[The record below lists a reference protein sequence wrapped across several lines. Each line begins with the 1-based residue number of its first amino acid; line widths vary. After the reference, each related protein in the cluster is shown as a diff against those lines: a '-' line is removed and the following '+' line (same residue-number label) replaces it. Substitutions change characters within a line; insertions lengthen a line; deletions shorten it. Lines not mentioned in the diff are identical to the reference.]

1 MEARIVL
8 LSTLV
13 VWSSWTFSPPPVLGE
28 SACVPA
34 GTELPEVVIMAVR
47 AVDLDLVVTLRWHPD
62 TDPMVARELVLR
74 DRNDVAVAALP
85 VVPATSGFPE
95 VVLAN
100 ALSGVGGSGFQF
112 FLRVES
118 FSGAGSEPLPVFLL
132 RRCPVAQGGLCHWEA
147 LVGVHGGDAVILSE
161 ELDKALAAQPG
172 CDLYQQLAAVEVAYP
187 YLEEETEQFQ
197 QQLGTP
203 LRKLEAQPECS
214 YFWQAVVYT
223 SNPTLSTFYQELSLD
238 GGMTD
243 AELMGFAQDAGHCQ
257 AAQARRLSPG
267 ITHPSTVSN
276 FGVVGLGLSVRCSAG
291 PPLCRKI
298 CGGETSL
305 ALDYDSCAVAEAV
318 TGVAYAA
325 GMARGRE
332 EVYLTV
338 DGTLSHQDT
347 VEALSMGVPV
357 QDSESFL
364 HTATT
369 GLPLHTFLWTLR
381 ELEVSASYATLV
393 GGAEP
398 APLTGAGFAFTE
410 VSNEYTLTVAGL
422 AGPGCPMDT
431 PGVAVRIE
439 SPDYMTATALQR
451 GGGSIKIEKW

>member
-1 MEARIVL
+1 MEARIIL

-34 GTELPEVVIMAVR
+34 STELPEAVIMAVR
-47 AVDLDLVVTLRWHPD
+47 AVNLDLVVTLRWHPD
-62 TDPMVARELVLR
+62 TDPLVARELVLR
-74 DRNDVAVAALP
+74 DRNDVAVATLA

-95 VVLAN
+95 VVLVN

-118 FSGAGSEPLPVFLL
+118 FSDTGSEPLPIFLL
-132 RRCPVAQGGLCHWEA
+132 RRCPATQGGLCHWEA
-147 LVGVHGGDAVILSE
+147 LVGVDSGRALVLSE

-172 CDLYQQLAAVEVAYP
+172 CDLHQQLTAVEAAYP

-203 LRKLEAQPECS
+203 LRKISEKGECS
-214 YFWQAVVYT
+214 YVWQAVVYT
-223 SNPTLSTFYQELSLD
+223 SNPTLATFYQELSLD

-267 ITHPSTVSN
+267 TTHPSTVSN
-276 FGVVGLGLSVRCSAG
+276 FGVVGLGLAARCSAG
-291 PPLCRKI
+291 PPRCRQS
-298 CGGETSL
+298 CGGETTL
-305 ALDYDSCAVAEAV
+305 TLDYQSCAVAEAV
-318 TGVAYAA
+318 TDLLYGS
-325 GMARGRE
+325 GMGRGRE

-338 DGTLSHQDT
+338 DGTLDHQDMVQAVT
-347 VEALSMGVPV
+347 TGAAV
-357 QDSESFL
+357 QDSEAFV
-364 HTATT
+364 HTT
-369 GLPLHTFLWTLR
+369 GGGLPFQTFLWTLR
-381 ELEVSASYATLV
+381 EVEVAASYAIPA

-398 APLTGAGFAFTE
+398 ASLSGEGFSFTE
-410 VSNEYTLTVAGL
+410 VSNEYTLTVVGQAN
-422 AGPGCPMDT
+422 ATCSMENS
-431 PGVAVRIE
+431 GVTVQLV
-439 SPDYMTATALQR
+439 SPDYLTATALQR
-451 GGGSIKIEKW
+451 GGSIKIEKW

>member
-34 GTELPEVVIMAVR
+34 DTELPEAVIMAVR

-62 TDPMVARELVLR
+62 TDPSVSRELVLR

-95 VVLAN
+95 VVLVN
-100 ALSGVGGSGFQF
+100 ALGGVGGSGFQF

-118 FSGAGSEPLPVFLL
+118 ATHRGSDALPFFLL
-132 RRCPVAQGGLCHWEA
+132 RRCPATQGGLCHWEA
-147 LVGVHGGDAVILSE
+147 LVGFHGGDAVVLSE

-172 CDLYQQLAAVEVAYP
+172 CDLHQQLAAVEAAYP
-187 YLEEETEQFQ
+187 YLKEETEQFQ
-197 QQLGTP
+197 QQMGTP
-203 LRKLEAQPECS
+203 LRKIAAESECS

-257 AAQARRLSPG
+257 AAQARRLSSG
-267 ITHPSTVSN
+267 VTHPSTVSN

-291 PPLCRKI
+291 PPRCRKT
-298 CGGETSL
+298 CGGETTL

-318 TGVAYAA
+318 TDIPFGS
-325 GMARGRE
+325 GMGRGRE
-332 EVYLTV
+332 EVYLMV

-347 VEALSMGVPV
+347 VEALSMGEPV
-357 QDSESFL
+357 QDSDSFL
-364 HTATT
+364 HTATA
-369 GLPLHTFLWTLR
+369 GLPLYTFLWTLR
-381 ELEVSASYATLV
+381 EVEVSASYATLI

-422 AGPGCPMDT
+422 AGPGCPLDT
-431 PGVAVRIE
+431 PGVAVQLE

-451 GGGSIKIEKW
+451 GGSIKIEKW